1 MCAEL
6 IMRNEHPLTSY
17 LLSLISYLNKMNL
30 EELREYCLS
39 LPHVTE
45 DMPFGE
51 DILVFRI
58 CNRIFVLTS
67 LESVPLRVSLK
78 CDPER
83 AIELREQYPDKII
96 AGYHLNKKHW
106 NTVLLE
112 GLPPAL
118 IKEMIQHSY
127 DQVLAKV
134 PKKEREILNHK

>member
-1 MCAEL
+1 MS
-6 IMRNEHPLTSY
+6 PL
-17 LLSLISYLNKMNL
+17 LPLISYLLPKQN
-30 EELREYCLS
+30 ELRDYCLS

-83 AIELREQYPDKII
+83 AIELREEFPNKIV

-134 PKKEREILNHK
+134 PKKEREKLFPSQTENL

>member
-1 MCAEL
+1 
-6 IMRNEHPLTSY
+6 
-17 LLSLISYLNKMNL
+17 MNL

-39 LPHVTE
+39 LPHATE
-45 DMPFGE
+45 DMPFDE

-58 CNRIFVLTS
+58 CNRIFALTN
-67 LESVPLRVSLK
+67 LERIPVNVSLK

-83 AIELREQYPDKII
+83 AIELREQYPDKIV

-106 NTVLLE
+106 NTVSLE
-112 GLPPAL
+112 DLPLTL

-134 PKKEREILNHK
+134 PKRERESLNSPAGASF

>member
-1 MCAEL
+1 MSKNLAHVCAEL
-6 IMRNEHPLTSY
+6 IMRNEPP
-17 LLSLISYLNKMNL
+17 LISYLNKMNL

-83 AIELREQYPDKII
+83 AIELREEFPNKIV

-134 PKKEREILNHK
+134 PKKEREMLIS

>member
-6 IMRNEHPLTSY
+6 IMRNEPPLTSY
-17 LLSLISYLNKMNL
+17 LLSLTLNKMNL

-134 PKKEREILNHK
+134 PKKERELLTHK

>member
-6 IMRNEHPLTSY
+6 IMRNEPPLTSY
-17 LLSLISYLNKMNL
+17 LLSLTLNKMNL

-83 AIELREQYPDKII
+83 AIELREQYPDKIT

-134 PKKEREILNHK
+134 PKKEREVLIS

>member
-1 MCAEL
+1 
-6 IMRNEHPLTSY
+6 
-17 LLSLISYLNKMNL
+17 MNL

-45 DMPFGE
+45 DMPFDE

-83 AIELREQYPDKII
+83 AIELREQYPDKIV

-112 GLPPAL
+112 GLPLTL
-118 IKEMIQHSY
+118 IDEMIIDSY
-127 DQVLAKV
+127 MLVVEKI
-134 PKKEREILNHK
+134 PKKERESLDLDILLGK

>member
-1 MCAEL
+1 
-6 IMRNEHPLTSY
+6 
-17 LLSLISYLNKMNL
+17 MNL

-67 LESVPLRVSLK
+67 LDTIPLRVSLK
-78 CDPER
+78 CNPER
-83 AIELREQYPDKII
+83 AIELREQYPDKIV

-112 GLPPAL
+112 GLSLSL

-127 DQVLAKV
+127 EQVLSKV
-134 PKKEREILNHK
+134 PKKLANSLIAN

>member
-1 MCAEL
+1 MNIETFRDFC
-6 IMRNEHPLTSY
+6 LT
-17 LLSLISYLNKMNL
+17 
-30 EELREYCLS
+30 
-39 LPHVTE
+39 LPYTTE

-51 DILVFRI
+51 DFLVFRI
-58 CNRIFVLTS
+58 ANRIFALIN
-67 LESVPLRVSLK
+67 LNRVPMSVSLK
-78 CDPER
+78 CNPER

-134 PKKEREILNHK
+134 PKKEREALGV

>member
-1 MCAEL
+1 MS
-6 IMRNEHPLTSY
+6 PSF
-17 LLSLISYLNKMNL
+17 LLSLTLNKMNL
-30 EELREYCLS
+30 EELRDYCLS

-83 AIELREQYPDKII
+83 AIALREQYPDKIV

-112 GLPPAL
+112 SLPLTL

-134 PKKEREILNHK
+134 PKKEKEALIN

>member
-1 MCAEL
+1 MCWTD
-6 IMRNEHPLTSY
+6 NEEWAPSY

-134 PKKEREILNHK
+134 PKKEREMLIS

>member
-1 MCAEL
+1 
-6 IMRNEHPLTSY
+6 
-17 LLSLISYLNKMNL
+17 MNL

-45 DMPFGE
+45 DMPFDE

-78 CDPER
+78 CDLER
-83 AIELREQYPDKII
+83 AIALREQYPDKIV

-112 GLPPAL
+112 SLPLIL
-118 IKEMIQHSY
+118 IKEMIHHSY

-134 PKKEREILNHK
+134 PKKEKEALIN

>member
-1 MCAEL
+1 MSPLLPL
-6 IMRNEHPLTSY
+6 IA
-17 LLSLISYLNKMNL
+17 YLNKMNL
-30 EELREYCLS
+30 EELRDYCLS

-67 LESVPLRVSLK
+67 LDSVPLRVSLK

-83 AIELREQYPDKII
+83 AIELREQYPDKIV

-106 NTVLLE
+106 NTVSLE
-112 GLPPAL
+112 ELPLPL

-134 PKKEREILNHK
+134 PKKERESLKTR

>member
-1 MCAEL
+1 MS
-6 IMRNEHPLTSY
+6 PL
-17 LLSLISYLNKMNL
+17 LPLISYLNKMNL

-45 DMPFGE
+45 DMPFDE

-67 LESVPLRVSLK
+67 LDTIPLRVSLK
-78 CDPER
+78 CNPER
-83 AIELREQYPDKII
+83 AIELREQYPDKIV

-112 GLPPAL
+112 GLPLAL

-127 DQVLAKV
+127 EQVLSKV
-134 PKKEREILNHK
+134 PKKLANSLIAN

>member
-1 MCAEL
+1 
-6 IMRNEHPLTSY
+6 
-17 LLSLISYLNKMNL
+17 MNL

-39 LPHVTE
+39 LPHTTE
-45 DMPFGE
+45 DMPFDE

-58 CNRIFVLTS
+58 CNRIFALTS

-83 AIELREQYPDKII
+83 AIELREQYPDKIV

-106 NTVLLE
+106 NTVSLE
-112 GLPPAL
+112 DLSHPL

-134 PKKEREILNHK
+134 PKKERESLKIH

>member
-1 MCAEL
+1 MEGSYTASEK
-6 IMRNEHPLTSY
+6 NEILY
-17 LLSLISYLNKMNL
+17 YLNNMNL
-30 EELREYCLS
+30 EELRDYCLS

-51 DILVFRI
+51 DFLVFRI
-58 CNRIFVLTS
+58 ANRIFALMN
-67 LESVPLRVSLK
+67 LNRVPMSVSLK

-134 PKKEREILNHK
+134 PKKEREALGG

>member
-1 MCAEL
+1 
-6 IMRNEHPLTSY
+6 
-17 LLSLISYLNKMNL
+17 MNL

-96 AGYHLNKKHW
+96 ASYHLNKKHW

-112 GLPPAL
+112 GLPPTL

-134 PKKEREILNHK
+134 PKKEREMLIS

>member
-1 MCAEL
+1 
-6 IMRNEHPLTSY
+6 
-17 LLSLISYLNKMNL
+17 MNL

-112 GLPPAL
+112 GLPPVL

-127 DQVLAKV
+127 DQVLTKV
-134 PKKEREILNHK
+134 PKKEKEALIS

>member
-1 MCAEL
+1 MEGSYTASEK
-6 IMRNEHPLTSY
+6 NEILY
-17 LLSLISYLNKMNL
+17 YLNNMNL
-30 EELREYCLS
+30 EELRDYCLS

-51 DILVFRI
+51 DFLVFRI
-58 CNRIFVLTS
+58 ANRIFALMN
-67 LESVPLRVSLK
+67 LNRVPMSVSLK

-134 PKKEREILNHK
+134 PKKEREMLIS

>member
-1 MCAEL
+1 
-6 IMRNEHPLTSY
+6 
-17 LLSLISYLNKMNL
+17 MNL

-39 LPHVTE
+39 LPHTTE

-51 DILVFRI
+51 DVLVFRI
-58 CNRIFVLTS
+58 RNRIFALTN
-67 LESVPLRVSLK
+67 LNQIPVNVSLK

-83 AIELREQYPDKII
+83 AIELREQYPEQIV

-112 GLPPAL
+112 SLPPAL

-134 PKKEREILNHK
+134 PKKERELLTHK

>member
-1 MCAEL
+1 
-6 IMRNEHPLTSY
+6 
-17 LLSLISYLNKMNL
+17 MNL

-45 DMPFGE
+45 DMPFG
-51 DILVFRI
+51 RI

-83 AIELREQYPDKII
+83 AIELREQYPEKII

-112 GLPPAL
+112 GLPPTL

-127 DQVLAKV
+127 DQVLDKV
-134 PKKEREILNHK
+134 PKKEREKLFPSQTENL

>member
-6 IMRNEHPLTSY
+6 IMRNEPPLTSY
-17 LLSLISYLNKMNL
+17 LLSLTLNKMNL

>member
-1 MCAEL
+1 
-6 IMRNEHPLTSY
+6 
-17 LLSLISYLNKMNL
+17 MNL

-39 LPHVTE
+39 LPYVTE

-51 DILVFRI
+51 DVLVFRI
-58 CNRIFVLTS
+58 CNRIFVLTN

-78 CDPER
+78 CNPER
-83 AIELREQYPDKII
+83 AIELRELYPEQIV

-112 GLPPAL
+112 SLPETL

-127 DQVLAKV
+127 NQVLAKV
-134 PKKEREILNHK
+134 PKKERETLKFT

>member
-1 MCAEL
+1 
-6 IMRNEHPLTSY
+6 
-17 LLSLISYLNKMNL
+17 MNL

-45 DMPFGE
+45 DMPFDE

-58 CNRIFVLTS
+58 CNRIFVLTN
-67 LESVPLRVSLK
+67 LESVPLRMSLK
-78 CDPER
+78 CNPER
-83 AIELREQYPDKII
+83 AIELREQYPEQII

-112 GLPPAL
+112 GLPPTL

-127 DQVLAKV
+127 DQVLANV
-134 PKKEREILNHK
+134 PKKLANSLIAN

>member
-1 MCAEL
+1 MS
-6 IMRNEHPLTSY
+6 P

-67 LESVPLRVSLK
+67 LNTVPLRVSLK
-78 CDPER
+78 CDPDR

-134 PKKEREILNHK
+134 PKKEREKLFPSQTENL

>member
-1 MCAEL
+1 
-6 IMRNEHPLTSY
+6 
-17 LLSLISYLNKMNL
+17 MNL

-67 LESVPLRVSLK
+67 LESVPLRESLK
-78 CDPER
+78 CDPAR

-96 AGYHLNKKHW
+96 AGYHLNKKFW
-106 NTVLLE
+106 NTLLVDQH
-112 GLPPAL
+112 LPPKLLRSL
-118 IKEMIQHSY
+118 IRHSWNEAS
-127 DQVLAKV
+127 AKLTKRV
-134 PKKEREILNHK
+134 RTELGITPLPEED

>member
-1 MCAEL
+1 
-6 IMRNEHPLTSY
+6 
-17 LLSLISYLNKMNL
+17 MNL

-83 AIELREQYPDKII
+83 AIELREEFPNKIV

-112 GLPPAL
+112 GLPPVL

-127 DQVLAKV
+127 DQVLAKI
-134 PKKEREILNHK
+134 PKKERELLTHK

>member
-6 IMRNEHPLTSY
+6 IMRYEPLFP
-17 LLSLISYLNKMNL
+17 LISYLNKMNL

-45 DMPFGE
+45 DMPFSE

-112 GLPPAL
+112 GLPSAL

-134 PKKEREILNHK
+134 PKKEREMLIS